1 MATISKVK
9 LSGSTD
15 GRGISVAATSSAGT
29 TIHTGS
35 GTATTYD
42 EVWMWASSHSVVTET
57 LTLQWGGTT
66 EAGDHFI
73 TTINPNETVLIAPG
87 WVLKGNSSTALIVKA
102 FTTTANQVNITGYVN
117 QIVA

>member
-15 GRGISVAATSSAGT
+15 GRPVIVAASSSAGT
-29 TIHTGS
+29 TIHTGD

-42 EVWMWASSHSVVTET
+42 EIWLWATNFNTSTET
-57 LTLQWGGTT
+57 LVLEWGGTS
-66 EAGDHFI
+66 ASDVMI

-87 WVLKGNSSTALIVKA
+87 WVIKGHASTALIVKA
-102 FTTTANQVNITGYVN
+102 YSTTANKVNITGYVN

>member
-15 GRGISVAATSSAGT
+15 GRGIAVAANSSEGT

-35 GTATTYD
+35 ATATTYD
-42 EVWMWASSHSVVTET
+42 EIWLWASNFNTSTET
-57 LTLQWGGTT
+57 LVLQWGGVT

-73 TTINPNETVLIAPG
+73 ATVNPNETVLIAPG
-87 WVLKGNSSTALIVKA
+87 WVLKGNASTALIVKA
-102 FTTTANQVNITGYVN
+102 YSTTANKVNITGFIN